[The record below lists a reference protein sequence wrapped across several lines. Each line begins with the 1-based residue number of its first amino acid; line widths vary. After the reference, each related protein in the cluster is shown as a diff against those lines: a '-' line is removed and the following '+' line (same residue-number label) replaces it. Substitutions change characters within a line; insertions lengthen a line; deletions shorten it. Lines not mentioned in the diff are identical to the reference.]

1 MKKFIFIIVAFMLM
15 LIFIGC
21 FATMTPEQ
29 RKETYDM
36 RGSVGNSPFVGATPY
51 GCQAMDGAS
60 YISLRLGETDEVRL
74 RPSAQG

>member
-1 MKKFIFIIVAFMLM
+1 MMKRLIYIIVAFMLM

-36 RGSVGNSPFVGATPY
+36 RASVGNSPFVG
-51 GCQAMDGAS
+51 
-60 YISLRLGETDEVRL
+60 ETSPGVRDL
-74 RPSAQG
+74 AWYQMNL

>member
-1 MKKFIFIIVAFMLM
+1 VSIDYVPQYPSHKEEIMKKFIYITVAFMLM

-36 RGSVGNSPFVGATPY
+36 RGSVGNAPFGGGGMPK
-51 GCQAMDGAS
+51 DGHGNPIPL
-60 YISLRLGETDEVRL
+60 Y
-74 RPSAQG
+74 

>member
-1 MKKFIFIIVAFMLM
+1 VSIDYVPQYPSHKEEIMKKFIYITVAFMLM

-36 RGSVGNSPFVGATPY
+36 RGSVGSAPFGGGGMPT
-51 GCQAMDGAS
+51 DGHGNPIPL
-60 YISLRLGETDEVRL
+60 Y
-74 RPSAQG
+74 